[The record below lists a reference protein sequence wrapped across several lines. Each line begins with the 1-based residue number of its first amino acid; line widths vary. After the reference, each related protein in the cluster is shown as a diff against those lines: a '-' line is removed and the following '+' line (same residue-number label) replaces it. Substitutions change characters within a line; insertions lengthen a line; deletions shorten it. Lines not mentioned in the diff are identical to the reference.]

1 MLILSCNVSDDKIY
15 TLSMKLDNG
24 IIEKVSFIR
33 DGLYSICYVSGK
45 HMITR
50 NGKVL
55 KVVYSN
61 CDRDRY
67 IVFDSS
73 EDNMNRR
80 ERIYFDQ
87 IKAIKDIT
95 PMDSYRIA
103 VQHGFKGTV
112 EEWLKS
118 LEGKTP
124 IAGVDY
130 WTDEDKE
137 ALKNDVNEMVKSEVN
152 NINTELTEAVESVR
166 ESINTIEGIKEEA
179 SKLVEEATDQ
189 IDRVSEQVG
198 NIENTVKDSVTCHSG
213 ERLEGESDEDVI
225 NRIMDGKEPKLG
237 DRLMIKTFSEETS
250 KYNYITYTYYDEWK
264 ITDTGNIDADNVV
277 IDKDLVITDEHG
289 NSEVINTKG
298 KSMYEVLDMILN
310 KEIEPTIEQ
319 PKVTVTLTGAE
330 EKEVGSIF
338 IPNYSASLSTGSYS
352 YGPDTGV
359 EALEWEITDSNG
371 NTSNN
376 PTGSFEPFIVVDDTE
391 YFITAKATHGDGTI
405 PITNLKNEYSAGQ
418 IISGEKVAIST
429 KVTGYRGYFYGAN
442 VEPIELNSANIRNN
456 LTNGG
461 KLTSKEF
468 SIKIP
473 EGANQVVIVLPDNK
487 FIASV
492 IDTGSFGIN
501 IVSCFELSE
510 MQIEGMSGYNSK
522 PYNIYV
528 YSPAASLSSNE
539 YKVTIE

>member
-1 MLILSCNVSDDKIY
+1 
-15 TLSMKLDNG
+15 
-24 IIEKVSFIR
+24 
-33 DGLYSICYVSGK
+33 
-45 HMITR
+45 
-50 NGKVL
+50 
-55 KVVYSN
+55 
-61 CDRDRY
+61 
-67 IVFDSS
+67 
-73 EDNMNRR
+73 
-80 ERIYFDQ
+80 
-87 IKAIKDIT
+87 
-95 PMDSYRIA
+95 
-103 VQHGFKGTV
+103 
-112 EEWLKS
+112 
-118 LEGKTP
+118 
-124 IAGVDY
+124 
-130 WTDEDKE
+130 
-137 ALKNDVNEMVKSEVN
+137 
-152 NINTELTEAVESVR
+152 
-166 ESINTIEGIKEEA
+166 
-179 SKLVEEATDQ
+179 
-189 IDRVSEQVG
+189 
-198 NIENTVKDSVTCHSG
+198 
-213 ERLEGESDEDVI
+213 
-225 NRIMDGKEPKLG
+225 GKEPKLG

-264 ITDTGNIDADNVV
+264 ATDTGNIDADNVV

-298 KSMYEVLDMILN
+298 KFMYEVLDMILN

-338 IPNYSASLSTGSYS
+338 IPNYSASLSAGSYS
-352 YGPDTGV
+352 YGPDTGI

-405 PITNLKNEYSAGQ
+405 PITNLKNEYPAGQ
-418 IISGEKVAIST
+418 IISGEKVAVSM
-429 KVTGYRGYFYGAN
+429 KVTGYRGFFYGAN
-442 VEPIELNSANIRNN
+442 VEPIELNSTNIRNN